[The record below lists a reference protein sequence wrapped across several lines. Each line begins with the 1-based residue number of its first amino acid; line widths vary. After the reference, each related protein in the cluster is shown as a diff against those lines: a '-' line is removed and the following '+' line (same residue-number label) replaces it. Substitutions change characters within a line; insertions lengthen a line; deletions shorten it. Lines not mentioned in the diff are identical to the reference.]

1 MKPTDILSSE
11 HRVIEQV
18 LYCLDKMTQICQS
31 EHKLDRQSAKDALDF
46 FRNFA
51 DRCHHDEEG
60 AFISGHGIQ
69 RVRSWL
75 RPDRRDALRTRAG
88 TKICPRHV

>member
-18 LYCLDKMTQICQS
+18 LDCLDKMIQTCQL
-31 EHKLDRQSAKDALDF
+31 EHKFDEQSAKDAVDF

-51 DRCHHDEEG
+51 DRCHHG
-60 AFISGHGIQ
+60 RRRRICF
-69 RVRSWL
+69 
-75 RPDRRDALRTRAG
+75 RPWKPRASLV
-88 TKICPRHV
+88 IADQPA